1 MKISWV
7 HKAHREI
14 VCSAGEGNMGHV
26 SFLPGMNAGK
36 NTRAAVQ
43 EFVQVLF
50 FPVIALLLTVLLSAL
65 VMTCTAVSWMWQK
78 YP

>member
-14 VCSAGEGNMGHV
+14 VCSAGEGHMGHV

-50 FPVIALLLTVLLSAL
+50 FLVIALLLTVLLSGL